1 MKGTILSNG
10 ILRAEDGKR
19 YTFKL
24 DEIQNLSKFPY
35 TDEHSLD
42 GIEVDFETGENN
54 EATSLLLITTKEAKI
69 TPPPPRQPNYT
80 QGSVESSK
88 HSFCEEIQTGI
99 ESKFI
104 VFRGIIENPNDSQTT
119 HTFGEVK
126 GNARRVTGAISS
138 LIQKDKRFKMGDK
151 TFVFDI
157 NAVGKLAPLLA
168 LSGAGAVNPML
179 SAISSS
185 NDINLES
192 GDEVIVAALKDK
204 NTGLYRVE
212 ALKNLSKDY
221 HFSHLKHNGGYLALL
236 LIFSVAF
243 FGFGLL
249 FMLFGNKSEAQA
261 GFFMVVLF
269 FVGRFFALRLF
280 GVTKRKKLDKFIK
293 NYTKS

>member
-54 EATSLLLITTKEAKI
+54 EATSLFLITTKEAKI
-69 TPPPPRQPNYT
+69 TPPRQPNYT